1 MPESTSPTPESTPS
15 GSNPDMPIIRL
26 ESVSKRF
33 GTVQALDDI
42 SLAIPTGRTTVVLG
56 PSGCGKSVMLKHIIG
71 LLRPDHGSVWFQ
83 SQRVDKLPEH
93 ELVDIRRRVGFLF
106 QQGALFDSMTVGQNI
121 AFPLREHTDIS
132 RADRLERVDR
142 MLDLVGVSETAR
154 RMPSELSGGQRK
166 RIALARSI
174 VLEPEVVLYD
184 EPTTGLDPI
193 RSDVIAQLILR
204 LQDTLSLTS
213 IVVTHDIQTAFKIAD
228 TMVMMNE
235 GRILMSGK
243 PELFES
249 SQDEV
254 IRRFLDGRASP
265 EELGELTNSFQGTD
279 P

>member
-1 MPESTSPTPESTPS
+1 MHMATAQDPNSNTDPT
-15 GSNPDMPIIRL
+15 DPIIRL

-33 GTVQALDDI
+33 GAVQALDDVNV
-42 SLAIPTGRTTVVLG
+42 SFLPGRTTVVLG

-71 LLRPDHGSVWFQ
+71 LLRPSSGSAWFQ
-83 SQRVDKLPEH
+83 QQRIDTMREH

-121 AFPLREHTDIS
+121 AFPLREHTELS
-132 RADRLERVDR
+132 REDRHDRVER
-142 MLDLVGVSETAR
+142 MLSLVGVSGTFD
-154 RMPSELSGGQRK
+154 RMPAELSGGQRK
-166 RIALARSI
+166 RVALARAI

-193 RSDVIAQLILR
+193 RSDVIAKLILR
-204 LQDTLSLTS
+204 LQETLSLTS
-213 IVVTHDIQTAFKIAD
+213 IVVTHDIATAFKIAD

-235 GRILMSGK
+235 GRILMSGN

-249 SQDEV
+249 SQDQV

>member
-1 MPESTSPTPESTPS
+1 MPDDASPTPL
-15 GSNPDMPIIRL
+15 IRL
-26 ESVSKRF
+26 ESVSKSF
-33 GTVQALDDI
+33 GPVQALEGID
-42 SLAIPTGRTTVVLG
+42 LEFNRGQTTVVLG

-71 LLRPDHGSVWFQ
+71 LLRPDTGQVRFNDRRIDQ
-83 SQRVDKLPEH
+83 LREH

-121 AFPLREHTDIS
+121 AFPLREHTAVS
-132 RADRLERVDR
+132 RAERFRRVDR
-142 MLDLVGVSETAR
+142 MLELVGVPGTAD

-204 LQDTLSLTS
+204 LQDALSLTS
-213 IVVTHDIQTAFKIAD
+213 IVVTHDIPTAFKIAD
-228 TMVMMNE
+228 TMVMMNQ
-235 GRILMSGK
+235 GRILMTGE
-243 PELFES
+243 PEDFQS
-249 SQDEV
+249 TRDEV

-265 EELGELTNSFQGTD
+265 EELGEVTNSFHGFES
-279 P
+279 

>member
-1 MPESTSPTPESTPS
+1 MPDDASPTPL
-15 GSNPDMPIIRL
+15 IRL
-26 ESVSKRF
+26 ESVSKSF
-33 GTVQALDDI
+33 GPVQALQGID
-42 SLAIPTGRTTVVLG
+42 LAFNRGETTVVLG

-71 LLRPDHGSVWFQ
+71 LLRPDAGRVWFDDC
-83 SQRVDKLPEH
+83 RIDLLREH

-121 AFPLREHTDIS
+121 AFPLREHTAVT
-132 RADRLERVDR
+132 REERLRRVDR
-142 MLDLVGVSETAR
+142 MLELVGVPGTAD

-204 LQDTLSLTS
+204 LQQALSLTS
-213 IVVTHDIQTAFKIAD
+213 IVVTHDIPTAFKIAD
-228 TMVMMNE
+228 TMVMMNQ
-235 GRILMSGK
+235 GRILMTGE
-243 PELFES
+243 PEDFQS
-249 SQDEV
+249 TRDEV

-265 EELGELTNSFQGTD
+265 EELGEVTNSFHGFES
-279 P
+279 